1 MALKLKKPFGPG
13 ISPEQKARKRGR
25 ELLEQERQRKRD
37 FRKLQG
43 KPRKIGVR
51 T

>member
-13 ISPEQKARKRGR
+13 FTVEGKALRRGR
-25 ELLEQERQRKRD
+25 DLLEQERKRKRD

-43 KPRKIGVR
+43 KPRKIGRR